1 MAPQSQ
7 PSPRSTSP
15 SPTLDADPPPAPR
28 SRVVVMPHTT
38 YPTRP
43 LAGLIDSVGAVG
55 SVVRD
60 APCLAWVRR
69 PAGLRGWVGTD
80 PIGLGPESESES
92 ERVAS

>member
-28 SRVVVMPHTT
+28 SRVVAMPHARTHT
-38 YPTRP
+38 PRAAHAQ
-43 LAGLIDSVGAVG
+43 LAGLIDSVGLLG

-60 APCLAWVRR
+60 AHRLAW
-69 PAGLRGWVGTD
+69 A
-80 PIGLGPESESES
+80 LGAA
-92 ERVAS
+92 ASGSG